1 MPPSSR
7 RTISSRSYSYS
18 SSSSPFRSA
27 RLVAFFSS
35 GGQDVSR
42 EPPGHWKEG
51 LADILLLAF
60 GCVAYTVWWQGFFD
74 LGDLAAQSLGMKIA
88 LAILMGG
95 LFLFIYLPMRLPFL
109 LDECYLRPE
118 RGRKARIW
126 LELVMGALLGF
137 YPSFF
142 A

>member
-1 MPPSSR
+1 MESR
-7 RTISSRSYSYS
+7 NIRI
-18 SSSSPFRSA
+18 RSA
-27 RLVAFFSS
+27 VR
-35 GGQDVSR
+35 R
-42 EPPGHWKEG
+42 PGSEQ
-51 LADILLLAF
+51 LILLSLVSFAS
-60 GCVAYTVWWQGFFD
+60 TVIITRLFLELTGYPQ
-74 LGDLAAQSLGMKIA
+74 LGNSELHIA
-88 LAILMGG
+88 HVLWGG